1 MGEEFDGIGLEFDG
15 IDEEFDGMGSGFAS
29 FSFDSFDS
37 FDWLV
42 SSPAIPAVFPSA
54 SVSTWP

>member
-1 MGEEFDGIGLEFDG
+1 MGEEFDGF
-15 IDEEFDGMGSGFAS
+15 DEEFDGMGSGFAS

-42 SSPAIPAVFPSA
+42 SSPAISAVFPSA